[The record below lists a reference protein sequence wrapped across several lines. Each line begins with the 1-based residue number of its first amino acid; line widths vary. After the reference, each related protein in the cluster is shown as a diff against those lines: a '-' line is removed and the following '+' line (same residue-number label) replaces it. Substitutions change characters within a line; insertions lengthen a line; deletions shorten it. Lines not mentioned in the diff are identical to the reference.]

1 MAWTQYQTDLNSSLY
16 PTQSQYYNCN
26 DDSPP
31 VYFPKEVFSSILDY
45 CGESI
50 ENKRDRLWKKIN
62 FKKYIPMEYFEYLGF
77 IENPVGSGSSTGPHF
92 GPSTISMDDWDT
104 LHDRKLQIRNWTVR
118 WNQYRKSGFSSTPS
132 KARSNKWPAGVGNFP
147 CDDFT
152 FRFNDTV
159 LYDILDGSR
168 DFSSDLKKKWKTL
181 DVSTLTRSCRAV
193 KRANRN

>member
-50 ENKRDRLWKKIN
+50 ENKRDRLWKKIY
-62 FKKYIPMEYFEYLGF
+62 FKKYIPMEYRANMMGRSMEEWDIIPNRLLHILDTKG
-77 IENPVGSGSSTGPHF
+77 IHILDTNSG
-92 GPSTISMDDWDT
+92 
-104 LHDRKLQIRNWTVR
+104 
-118 WNQYRKSGFSSTPS
+118 GFSQTPNMDS
-132 KARSNKWPAGVGNFP
+132 SIPRWPEPARSDN
-147 CDDFT
+147 FT

-168 DFSSDLKKKWKTL
+168 DFSYNLKKKWKTL